1 VVSAEVTTT
10 PARKGPDLRKP
21 SQLPRWLGGPNSMTE
36 EASMAETTASTS
48 SLMHTNSDDIGNEL
62 TTVEVADS
70 HGYSE
75 YKLNKHDTLDLLER
89 ITVNRNVW
97 IFAGGQQMQPTQ
109 LADADW
115 QKIGTVRITPPL
127 VGGPLPGSIC
137 IRCKEEST

>member
-1 VVSAEVTTT
+1 MVSAEVTTT

-21 SQLPRWLGGPNSMTE
+21 SQLPRGLGGPNSMTE

-75 YKLNKHDTLDLLER
+75 YKLNKHDTLDLIER
-89 ITVNRNVW
+89 IKRDKLGETWV
-97 IFAGGQQMQPTQ
+97 FADGQMIQPEQ
-109 LADADW
+109 LAEAAFAT
-115 QKIGTVRITPPL
+115 IGVIRITPGL
-127 VGGPLPGSIC
+127 LGGT
-137 IRCKEEST
+137 CKEEST

>member
-1 VVSAEVTTT
+1 
-10 PARKGPDLRKP
+10 
-21 SQLPRWLGGPNSMTE
+21 
-36 EASMAETTASTS
+36 MAETTASTS

-89 ITVNRNVW
+89 MGTGNVW
-97 IFAGGQQMQPTQ
+97 IFGGGQQMQPTQ

-115 QKIGTVRITPPL
+115 QKIGTVRITPTL
-127 VGGPLPGSIC
+127 VAGHPPGSIC

>member
-1 VVSAEVTTT
+1 
-10 PARKGPDLRKP
+10 
-21 SQLPRWLGGPNSMTE
+21 MTE

-89 ITVNRNVW
+89 IKRDRLGETWV
-97 IFAGGQQMQPTQ
+97 FADGQMIQPEQSQHDT
-109 LADADW
+109 LN
-115 QKIGTVRITPPL
+115 
-127 VGGPLPGSIC
+127 
-137 IRCKEEST
+137 

>member
-1 VVSAEVTTT
+1 
-10 PARKGPDLRKP
+10 
-21 SQLPRWLGGPNSMTE
+21 MTE

-127 VGGPLPGSIC
+127 VGGPLPE
-137 IRCKEEST
+137 EEST